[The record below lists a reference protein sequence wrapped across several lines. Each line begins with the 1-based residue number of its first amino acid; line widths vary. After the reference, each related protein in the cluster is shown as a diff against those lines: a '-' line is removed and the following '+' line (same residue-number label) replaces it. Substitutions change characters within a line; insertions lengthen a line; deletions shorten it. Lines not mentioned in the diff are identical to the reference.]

1 MRIFVEFPARES
13 KAGTAPASAVCAMV
27 LLIKVMRMRY
37 TALWL
42 GAFLWALPAAA
53 QEKVILDSDY
63 STIGDDGQ
71 AGVMAMQL
79 HAQGVINLLGI
90 TVVAGNNWLPQEVS
104 DALKAVERMGLADA
118 VGVYAGA
125 RYPLVHDYKTMTYER
140 DLYNIGGSW
149 FRRPEPRDDDLT
161 APLDGFATKAKVQPQ
176 HAVNFII
183 ETIQKYPRQV
193 TLVAIGPVT
202 NIALAIRMAPEIVP
216 LIKRIVYMGGAF
228 EVRGN
233 TTPAAE
239 MNIWYDAEAARAVF
253 RQPIEQVFIPLD
265 VTNTVPLDKGIFDKL
280 TANKDHVIAKLLLA
294 SGFARALQRNPKT
307 TSNIYDTLALAYALD
322 SSLAEK
328 VAEMWVDVDTNWGP
342 SYGHTLGY
350 ADAQKPAAN
359 YLQKHKIVLRFDN
372 ERFFKLYL
380 DLLTRPVPVQ
390 IHR

>member
-1 MRIFVEFPARES
+1 M
-13 KAGTAPASAVCAMV
+13 SAQFCRFTEIRAVIDRAYSAMLDCV
-27 LLIKVMRMRY
+27 QMSPISILLIPL
-37 TALWL
+37 LWV
-42 GAFLWALPAAA
+42 FPAAA

-63 STIGDDGQ
+63 TTIGDDGQ
-71 AGVMAMQL
+71 VGVMAMQL

-104 DALKAVERMGLADA
+104 DALKAVERMGLAET

-149 FRRPEPRDDDLT
+149 FRRPEPRDDELT
-161 APLDGFATKAKVQPQ
+161 APLDGFARKAKVQPQ

-183 ETIQKYPRQV
+183 DTVKKYPRQV
-193 TLVAIGPVT
+193 TLLVIGPAT

-239 MNIWYDAEAARAVF
+239 MNVWYDAEAARAVF
-253 RQPIEQVFIPLD
+253 RQPIEQVFFPLD
-265 VTNTVPLDKGIFDKL
+265 VTNTVPLNKAIFGRI
-280 TANKDHVIAKLLLA
+280 TANKDHIIAKLLLA
-294 SGFARALQRNPKT
+294 SGFARALQRNPNA
-307 TSNIYDTLALAYALD
+307 TSNVYDTLAMAYTVD
-322 SSLAEK
+322 PSLATE

-350 ADAQKPAAN
+350 RDGQKPAAN
-359 YLQKHKIVLRFDN
+359 HLQKHKIVLRFDN
-372 ERFFKLYL
+372 ERFYKLYV
-380 DLLTRPVPVQ
+380 DLLTRPVPVE
-390 IHR
+390 IRRTK